1 MNLHTLLKLGV
12 LSALLIGGLALTPVN
27 AAAADDETTEI
38 GEQMD
43 RMNRAFRE
51 LRKQAA
57 DAGSNAASL
66 ELVATMR
73 AAATEAAKHTPA
85 LAADLPEAKRA
96 AFTAD
101 YREQMETF
109 IGVLDE
115 LAAAFKAGD
124 NAATGE
130 LVGRLRDVQKQGHRE
145 YKKPD

>member
-1 MNLHTLLKLGV
+1 MKLHTLLKLGV

-124 NAATGE
+124 NAAAGE

>member
-1 MNLHTLLKLGV
+1 MKLHTLLKLGV
-12 LSALLIGGLALTPVN
+12 LSVLAVGGPALTSVH

-73 AAATEAAKHTPA
+73 AAATEAVKHTPA
-85 LAADLPEAKRA
+85 LAADLPEDKRPA
-96 AFTAD
+96 LTEG
-101 YREQMETF
+101 YREQMQKF

-124 NAATGE
+124 NAAAAD

>member
-1 MNLHTLLKLGV
+1 MKLPTLLKFGTLCV
-12 LSALLIGGLALTPVN
+12 LLIAGPVLTPVR
-27 AAAADDETTEI
+27 AVAADDETTEI

-96 AFTAD
+96 GFTAA
-101 YREQMETF
+101 YREQMDKF

-124 NAATGE
+124 NATAAE

>member
-1 MNLHTLLKLGV
+1 MKLHTLLKLGA
-12 LSALLIGGLALTPVN
+12 LSLVLIGGLALTPVN
-27 AAAADDETTEI
+27 AVAADDETTEI

-73 AAATEAAKHTPA
+73 AAATAAVKHTPA
-85 LAADLPEAKRA
+85 LAADLPEDQRPALTEGYRA
-96 AFTAD
+96 
-101 YREQMETF
+101 QMQKF

-124 NAATGE
+124 NTAAAE

>member
-1 MNLHTLLKLGV
+1 MKLNHLLKMGALGV
-12 LSALLIGGLALTPVN
+12 LLIGGLALTPVS
-27 AAAADDETTEI
+27 AAAADDKTTEI

-73 AAATEAAKHTPA
+73 AAATAAVKHTPV

-96 AFTAD
+96 AFTAG
-101 YREQMETF
+101 YREQMDKF

-124 NAATGE
+124 NTAAAA
-130 LVGRLRDVQKQGHRE
+130 LVDRLRDVQRQSHRE

>member
-1 MNLHTLLKLGV
+1 MKLHTLLKLGV
-12 LSALLIGGLALTPVN
+12 LSVLLVGGPALTSVH

-51 LRKQAA
+51 LRKLAA

-73 AAATEAAKHTPA
+73 AASAEAAKHTPA

-96 AFTAD
+96 AFTAA
-101 YREQMETF
+101 YREQMDKF

-124 NAATGE
+124 NTAAAE
-130 LVGRLRDVQKQGHRE
+130 LIGRLRDVQRQNHRE